1 MGIASLH
8 PSYALRADDDRI
20 YYEAANKELRF
31 FQTNALTERRMRVV
45 EFPPD
50 SLRWRIKRQGNPW
63 PASLFPSAVD
73 YANPP
78 YALPRLGWF
87 GDDL

>member
-45 EFPPD
+45 EFQPD
-50 SLRWRIKRQGNPW
+50 SLR
-63 PASLFPSAVD
+63 
-73 YANPP
+73 
-78 YALPRLGWF
+78 
-87 GDDL
+87 